1 MKEFWSICVQV
12 YCSYIRDAHEL
23 SRSAKLPHLHF
34 HLRLSSPSAMHYTM
48 NDENLRLNFYRF
60 QNWFSDIFN
69 RNLYWDQQKIP
80 WNLLKNNE
88 KFESFLKANFILL
101 QGLKSTEIFQRIK
114 SQRLKASG
122 FPCSNYVHAILT
134 DFVTFVNGTPGY

>member
-34 HLRLSSPSAMHYTM
+34 HLRLSSASAMHYTM

-60 QNWFSDIFN
+60 RNWFFDIFN
-69 RNLYWDQQKIP
+69 RNLYWDKQKIP
-80 WNLLKNNE
+80 WNLQKNNE

-101 QGLKSTEIFQRIK
+101 QGLKSTEIFQKVMLAIAGYTNNNWK
-114 SQRLKASG
+114 T
-122 FPCSNYVHAILT
+122 FPQKLMLAIAI
-134 DFVTFVNGTPGY
+134 